1 MEYRGAIESKSG
13 VCKENERNRN
23 RDRMVPKLEWAIV
36 PCGNKRAPAEFMNE
50 GRREMGIGLRGTS
63 FFFRGRSFVFLDYTI
78 PTHGCDSL
86 LTTLKVFL
94 LFCNDYGVFGLCFQ
108 ITIFSF

>member
-36 PCGNKRAPAEFMNE
+36 PCG
-50 GRREMGIGLRGTS
+50 GIRELR
-63 FFFRGRSFVFLDYTI
+63 L
-78 PTHGCDSL
+78 SL
-86 LTTLKVFL
+86 
-94 LFCNDYGVFGLCFQ
+94 
-108 ITIFSF
+108 

>member
-36 PCGNKRAPAEFMNE
+36 PCGNERAPAEFMNE

-63 FFFRGRSFVFLDYTI
+63 FFFGGRSFVFLDYTI
-78 PTHGCDSL
+78 RTHGCDSF
-86 LTTLKVFL
+86 LTTLK
-94 LFCNDYGVFGLCFQ
+94 GV
-108 ITIFSF
+108 SFILQ

>member
-36 PCGNKRAPAEFMNE
+36 PCGNERAPAEFMNE

-63 FFFRGRSFVFLDYTI
+63 FSSGRDRLFSWITPFPSMDM
-78 PTHGCDSL
+78 THYN
-86 LTTLKVFL
+86 F
-94 LFCNDYGVFGLCFQ
+94 
-108 ITIFSF
+108 